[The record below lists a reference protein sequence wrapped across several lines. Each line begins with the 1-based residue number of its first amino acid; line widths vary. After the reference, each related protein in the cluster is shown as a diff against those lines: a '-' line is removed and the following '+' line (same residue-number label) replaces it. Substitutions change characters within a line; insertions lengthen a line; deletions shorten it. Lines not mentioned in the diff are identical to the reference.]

1 MVQVSLM
8 AQLHSLLQML
18 EIITS
23 DHYTKKSAMLGSN
36 SIGQHTRHIIE
47 MIQCLLCGYSQ
58 GLINYET
65 RSRDVQIETD
75 KFFTITLLQNLL
87 LNLQQPDKALILQQ
101 EEPGELINSTYKR
114 ELLYNTEHAIHHMA
128 LIKVA
133 LREMEIDIT
142 DENFGVASST
152 IRYKQSAACVL

>member
-18 EIITS
+18 KGINS
-23 DHYTKKSAMLGSN
+23 DNYTKKSAMLGSS

-47 MIQCLLCGYSQ
+47 MIQCLLCGYQQ

-87 LNLQQPDKALILQQ
+87 LNLQQPDKILILQQ

-133 LREMEIDIT
+133 LRELGIDIT
-142 DENFGVASST
+142 DENFGVAPAT
-152 IRYKQSAACVL
+152 IRYKQSAACVR